1 MNKIGIVIK
10 REYLERVTKKS
21 FILLTLFMP
30 FIFVAIVFLP
40 AWLSSIKSGETYD
53 VAIMDRTGKYASLF
67 KDTDTFHFQDVDRSS
82 SVDNY
87 KEQHSGIF
95 AFLEITDD
103 LLNNQNAVTLYS
115 EKQIPLDLKREI
127 DRTLSQYLENEKRA
141 SFNIPNLE
149 EIIQSSRVHMDV
161 QTIKWGK
168 DGTTTES
175 STGLAM
181 IIGMILTLIIF
192 MFIMMSGAMVM
203 QSVMEEKT
211 NRIVELMI
219 SSVRPYDLMMGKIIS
234 MGLVCLTQ
242 LIAWCILSMVLFS
255 VVGIFLGAQAGQ
267 DAMALQSSMKSG
279 TFDMAA
285 VTSIFSKLA
294 SFNFLEIIVCF
305 ILYFIGGYIIY
316 TSLYAAIGSAVDSP
330 EDSQQFITPMM
341 IFMMF
346 AFYAGF
352 YSAQNPDGP
361 LAFWCSFIPFTS
373 PMVMMVRLPFEV
385 PFWQILVS
393 LVILFASAL
402 FFVWISAKIYR
413 VGILIYGKKP
423 TFKEMIRWIK
433 Y

>member
-10 REYLERVTKKS
+10 REYLQRVTKKS
-21 FILLTLFMP
+21 FIILTLFMP
-30 FIFVAIVFLP
+30 FIIVAMVFVPL
-40 AWLSSIKSGETYD
+40 WLSSIKSSDTYD
-53 VAIMDRTGKYASLF
+53 VAILDRTGKYVSLF
-67 KDTDTFHFQDVDRSS
+67 KDTDTFHFLDTDRSS

-87 KEQHSGIF
+87 KEQHAGIF

-103 LLNNQNAVTLYS
+103 LLNNQQAVTLYS
-115 EKQIPLDLKREI
+115 EKQIPADLKREI

-149 EIIQSSRVHMDV
+149 EIIQSSRVRIDV

-175 STGLAM
+175 STGLAT
-181 IIGMILTLIIF
+181 IIGMILTLIVF
-192 MFIMMSGAMVM
+192 MFIIMSGAIVM

-219 SSVRPYDLMMGKIIS
+219 SSVRPFDLMMGKIIS

-242 LIAWCILSMVLFS
+242 LIAWCMLSMVLFS
-255 VVGIFLGAQAGQ
+255 VVGVFFGAQAGQ
-267 DAMALQSSMKSG
+267 DAMAMQSSMQSG
-279 TFDMAA
+279 AFDMTA
-285 VTSIFSKLA
+285 VTGILSKLA

-316 TSLYAAIGSAVDSP
+316 SSLYAAIGSAVDSP
-330 EDSQQFITPMM
+330 EDSQQFMTPMM
-341 IFMMF
+341 IIMLF

-352 YSAQNPDGP
+352 YSGQNPDGP

-402 FFVWISAKIYR
+402 LSVWISAKIYR

-423 TFKEMIRWIK
+423 TFKEMIRWIR

>member
-21 FILLTLFMP
+21 FIILTLFMP
-30 FIFVAIVFLP
+30 FIIVAIALLP
-40 AWLSSIKSGETYD
+40 AWLSSIKSSDTYD
-53 VAIMDRTGKYASLF
+53 VAILDHTGKYASLF

-149 EIIQSSRVHMDV
+149 EIIQSSRVQMDV

-181 IIGMILTLIIF
+181 AIGMILTMIIF

-242 LIAWCILSMVLFS
+242 LIAWCMLSMVLFS
-255 VVGIFLGAQAGQ
+255 IVGIFLGAQAGQ
-267 DAMALQSSMKSG
+267 DAMAVQSSMQSG
-279 TFDMAA
+279 AFDVAA
-285 VTSIFSKLA
+285 VTGLFTKLA
-294 SFNFLEIIVCF
+294 SFNFAEIIVCF
-305 ILYFIGGYIIY
+305 ILYFIGGYMIY
-316 TSLYAAIGSAVDSP
+316 SSLYAAIGSAVDSP
-330 EDSQQFITPMM
+330 EDSQQFIAPMM
-341 IFMMF
+341 IFMLF

-352 YSAQNPDGP
+352 YSAQNPYGP

-373 PMVMMVRLPFEV
+373 PMVMMVRIPFEA

-393 LVILFASAL
+393 LFILFASAL

>member
-30 FIFVAIVFLP
+30 FIIVAIALLP
-40 AWLSSIKSGETYD
+40 AWLSSIKSSETYD

-115 EKQIPLDLKREI
+115 EKQIPLDLKREV

-294 SFNFLEIIVCF
+294 SFNFLEIIICF

-423 TFKEMIRWIK
+423 TFKEMIRWIR